1 MRGKKYV
8 KLSPSFQMVT
18 VDGKQYLTSTV
29 RGFSGQM
36 ACNETAAFLIGLLR
50 RRTTEDKLIRKMCR
64 TFDAPQDE
72 IASDVADI
80 LQMLRRI
87 GALEE

>member
-1 MRGKKYV
+1 MSGKKYV
-8 KLSPSFQMVT
+8 KLSPSFQMVK
-18 VDGKQYLTSTV
+18 VDGKQYLTSAV
-29 RGFSGQM
+29 RGFSAQIV
-36 ACNETAAFLIGLLR
+36 CNETAAFLIGLLR

-64 TFDAPQDE
+64 TFDAPHDE